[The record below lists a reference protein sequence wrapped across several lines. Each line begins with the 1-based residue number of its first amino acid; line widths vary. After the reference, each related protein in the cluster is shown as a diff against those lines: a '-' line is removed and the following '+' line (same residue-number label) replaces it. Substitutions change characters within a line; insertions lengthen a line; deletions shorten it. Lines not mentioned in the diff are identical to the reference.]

1 MKLEVRRKEETSRS
15 IIGELWIDG
24 QKECYT
30 LEPARTNPVN
40 VGHPCI
46 SAGSYNVIFTPSPH
60 LGYITPE
67 LENVPGRSDIRIHV
81 GNFPRDTD
89 GCILVGSAK
98 NINWVSSSKVAFAQ
112 LMTLLKTA
120 TDSIT
125 ITIIDTVV
133 K

>member
-40 VGHPCI
+40 AGHPCV
-46 SAGSYNVIFTPSPH
+46 SAGTYNVIFTPSPH

-67 LENVPGRSDIRIHV
+67 LENVPGRSDIRMHV
-81 GNFPRDTD
+81 GNFPKDSL
-89 GCILVGSAK
+89 GCLLVGSGKATDW
-98 NINWVSSSKVAFAQ
+98 ISGSKTAFAK

-120 TDSIT
+120 TDPIT
-125 ITIIDTVV
+125 ITIINPVV